1 MQFKNRLQIVESM
14 EPVKLAP
21 IINEMQMDEAVDL
34 LEACDTQK
42 RQAVYA
48 ILTPEKVTE
57 LKELST
63 LSIYSVGSIMNTDFV
78 TAKPTETAGMVLKR
92 IIVECEKSEMYRYA
106 YVLDHD
112 ERLLG
117 VVSLRNLLLSETD
130 ILIADIM
137 IEQAI
142 SVQID
147 TRIRRVAKLFFK
159 YNFEAI
165 PVVDDNDK
173 LQGLV
178 SFRDALASVFPEIK
192 EEETV

>member
-1 MQFKNRLQIVESM
+1 
-14 EPVKLAP
+14 
-21 IINEMQMDEAVDL
+21 
-34 LEACDTQK
+34 
-42 RQAVYA
+42 
-48 ILTPEKVTE
+48 
-57 LKELST
+57 
-63 LSIYSVGSIMNTDFV
+63 
-78 TAKPTETAGMVLKR
+78 
-92 IIVECEKSEMYRYA
+92 MYRYA

-117 VVSLRNLLLSETD
+117 VVSLRNLLISDAD

-165 PVVDDNDK
+165 PVVDDDNK
-173 LQGLV
+173 LEGLV

>member
-1 MQFKNRLQIVESM
+1 
-14 EPVKLAP
+14 
-21 IINEMQMDEAVDL
+21 L
-34 LEACDTQK
+34 LDACDIQK

-63 LSIYSVGSIMNTDFV
+63 LSVYSVGSIMNTDFV
-78 TAKPTETAGMVLKR
+78 TARTTETAGTVLQR
-92 IIVECEKSEMYRYA
+92 IITECEKSEMYRYA

-117 VVSLRNLLLSETD
+117 VVSLRNLLLSD
-130 ILIADIM
+130 ADLLIADIM

-165 PVVDDNDK
+165 PVVDDDNK
-173 LQGLV
+173 LEGLV

-192 EEETV
+192 EEEAV

>member
-1 MQFKNRLQIVESM
+1 
-14 EPVKLAP
+14 
-21 IINEMQMDEAVDL
+21 
-34 LEACDTQK
+34 
-42 RQAVYA
+42 
-48 ILTPEKVTE
+48 
-57 LKELST
+57 
-63 LSIYSVGSIMNTDFV
+63 
-78 TAKPTETAGMVLKR
+78 
-92 IIVECEKSEMYRYA
+92 MYRYA

-117 VVSLRNLLLSETD
+117 VVSLRNLLMSDADL
-130 ILIADIM
+130 LIADIM
-137 IEQAI
+137 IEQAV

>member
-1 MQFKNRLQIVESM
+1 
-14 EPVKLAP
+14 
-21 IINEMQMDEAVDL
+21 
-34 LEACDTQK
+34 
-42 RQAVYA
+42 
-48 ILTPEKVTE
+48 VTE

-63 LSIYSVGSIMNTDFV
+63 LSIYGVGSIMNTDYV
-78 TAKPTETAGMVLKR
+78 AAKPNETAGMVLKR

-106 YVLDHD
+106 YVLDND

-117 VVSLRNLLLSETD
+117 VVSLRNLLICDADL
-130 ILIADIM
+130 LIADIM
-137 IEQAI
+137 IEQAV

-165 PVVDDNDK
+165 PVVDNDNK

-178 SFRDALASVFPEIK
+178 SYRDAVASIYPEMK
-192 EEETV
+192 EEDTV

>member
-1 MQFKNRLQIVESM
+1 
-14 EPVKLAP
+14 
-21 IINEMQMDEAVDL
+21 
-34 LEACDTQK
+34 
-42 RQAVYA
+42 
-48 ILTPEKVTE
+48 
-57 LKELST
+57 
-63 LSIYSVGSIMNTDFV
+63 
-78 TAKPTETAGMVLKR
+78 
-92 IIVECEKSEMYRYA
+92 
-106 YVLDHD
+106 
-112 ERLLG
+112 
-117 VVSLRNLLLSETD
+117 VSLRSLLLSDTD
-130 ILIADIM
+130 MLAADIM

-165 PVVDDNDK
+165 PVVDDDNK